1 MNKIKG
7 KGYDTRKHILSCFGG
22 AGAQHACA
30 IARSLGIRTIII
42 NRYAGILS
50 AYGLSMADVVVEKQ
64 EPCNLSLSDES
75 LKSYVLDRIET
86 LRRECIQHLV
96 DKENFQKESIDTEV
110 YLNLRYQGTDSGMM
124 CSSVIKKSNVQEL
137 SSNDFQQAFLQK
149 YPLI

>member
-1 MNKIKG
+1 MKQLKG

-64 EPCNLSLSDES
+64 EPCNLGLNDQSLQT
-75 LKSYVLDRIET
+75 YVLNRIEA
-86 LRRECIQHLV
+86 LRLECIQHLV
-96 DKENFQKESIDTEV
+96 EKENFDPKSIDTEI
-110 YLNLRYQGTDSGMM
+110 YLNLRYQGTDTGMM
-124 CSSVIKKSNVQEL
+124 CSSHVKREKVHEFR
-137 SSNDFQQAFLQK
+137 SNDFQESFLQK
-149 YPLI
+149 